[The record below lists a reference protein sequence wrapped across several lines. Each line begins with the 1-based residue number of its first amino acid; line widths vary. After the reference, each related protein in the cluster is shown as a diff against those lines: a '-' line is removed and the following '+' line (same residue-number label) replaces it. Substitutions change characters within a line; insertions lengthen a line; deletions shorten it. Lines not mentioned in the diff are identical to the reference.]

1 MTTNRSRP
9 LDPALPRGIS
19 RQTFLRGAVGM
30 LATGAVLGTARAAAD
45 AAAGW
50 DGLASSIGGTVVLPT
65 NATQFTTSKK
75 VFNSFY
81 DNSSPAAV
89 VTVSSQADVQKVV
102 AFAAANNLKVAP
114 RGGGH
119 SYVGASS
126 ANGTLVLDLRGLP
139 GGANFDGNT
148 VTVTPAT
155 TLYAIH
161 QALTGAG
168 RAIPSGTCPTVGV
181 AGLALGGGI
190 GPDARHAG
198 LTCDALQSATV
209 VLPSGDVVTASAN
222 DNPDLFWALRGGG
235 GGNFGVTTSMTFST
249 FATASSDVVRLDF
262 PPASATQVLVGWQ
275 SWLSAADRN
284 TWGIVDL
291 MVGSAPN
298 CHVLATCPAGS
309 GSGVA
314 DAIKSAVGVAPSS
327 VSNKTMSRSD
337 LVMFLAGGSSTPPA
351 RAFVAGSDVIGPVD
365 SAAAHAI
372 ATAIG
377 QWPSGAG
384 QASVLVD
391 PLGGA
396 VADVAAGDT
405 AFPWRNQAA
414 VLQWYVE
421 PSSSQVSAANTWLSS
436 AHQAVQQISVGGYVN
451 YLEANGAP
459 ARYFGSNLS
468 RLTTVRQKY
477 DPNRVMF
484 SGLNF

>member
-9 LDPALPRGIS
+9 LDPSLQRGIS
-19 RQTFLRGAVGM
+19 RQAFLRSAVGM

-45 AAAGW
+45 PPTGW
-50 DGLASSIGGTVVLPT
+50 GGLASSIGGSVVLPA
-65 NATQFTTSKK
+65 NSGQFSTSKK

-81 DNSSPAAV
+81 DSSTPAAV
-89 VTVSSQADVQKVV
+89 VTVSSQADVQKAI
-102 AFAAANNLKVAP
+102 AFATANNLKIAP

-119 SYVGASS
+119 SYVGASA
-126 ANGTLVLDLRGLP
+126 ANGTMVLDLRGLP
-139 GGANFDGNT
+139 GGANFDGNNL
-148 VTVTPAT
+148 TVTPAT

-249 FATASSDVVRLDF
+249 FATSDSDVVRLDF

-275 SWLSAADRN
+275 SWLNGAGRN

-291 MVGSAPN
+291 MIGSAPN
-298 CHVLATCPAGS
+298 CHVLATCPAGA
-309 GSGVA
+309 GSSVA
-314 DAIKSAVGVAPSS
+314 DAIKSAVGVAPTA
-327 VSNKTMSRSD
+327 VSNKTMNRTD
-337 LVMFLAGGSSTPPA
+337 LVMFLAGGSSNPPA
-351 RAFVAGSDVIGPVD
+351 RSFVAGSDVIGPVD
-365 SAAAHAI
+365 SVAAHAI

-377 QWPSGAG
+377 QWPAGAG

-405 AFPWRNQAA
+405 AFPWRNQSA

-421 PSSSQVSAANTWLSS
+421 PSGSQVAAANTWLSA

-451 YLEANGAP
+451 YLEANAAP

-477 DPNRVMF
+477 DPNRIMF

>member
-9 LDPALPRGIS
+9 LDPSLQRGIS
-19 RQTFLRGAVGM
+19 RKAFLRSAVGM

-45 AAAGW
+45 PPAGW
-50 DGLASSIGGTVVLPT
+50 GGLASSIGGSVVLPA
-65 NATQFTTSKK
+65 NSAQFATSKK

-81 DNSSPAAV
+81 DSSTPAAV
-89 VTVSSQADVQKVV
+89 VTVSSQADVQKAI
-102 AFAAANNLKVAP
+102 AFATANNLKIAP

-119 SYVGASS
+119 SYVGASA
-126 ANGTLVLDLRGLP
+126 ANGTMVLDLRGLP
-139 GGANFDGNT
+139 GGANFDGNNL
-148 VTVTPAT
+148 TVTPAT

-190 GPDARHAG
+190 GPDTRHAG

-249 FATASSDVVRLDF
+249 FTTSDSDVVRLDF

-275 SWLSAADRN
+275 SWLNGADRN

-291 MVGSAPN
+291 MIGSAPN
-298 CHVLATCPAGS
+298 CHVLATCPAGA
-309 GSGVA
+309 GSSVA
-314 DAIKSAVGVAPSS
+314 DAIKSAVGVTPTA
-327 VSNKTMSRSD
+327 VSNKTMNRTD
-337 LVMFLAGGSSTPPA
+337 LVMFLAGGSSNPPA
-351 RAFVAGSDVIGPVD
+351 RSFVAGSDVIGPVD
-365 SAAAHAI
+365 SVAAHAI

-377 QWPSGAG
+377 QWPAGAG

-405 AFPWRNQAA
+405 AFPWRNQSA

-421 PSSSQVSAANTWLSS
+421 PSGSQVAAANTWLSS

-451 YLEANGAP
+451 YLEANAAP

-477 DPNRVMF
+477 DPNRIMF